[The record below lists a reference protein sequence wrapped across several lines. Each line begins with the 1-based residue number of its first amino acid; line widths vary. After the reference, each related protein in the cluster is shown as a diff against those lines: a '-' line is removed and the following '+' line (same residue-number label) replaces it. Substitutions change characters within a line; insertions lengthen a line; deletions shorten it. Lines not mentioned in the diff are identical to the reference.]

1 VYIELQ
7 GQMSVAVQLN
17 MIQKELSMNTTQ
29 PNRSAGEQVFSL
41 YSPLKR
47 VAARFIPALALV
59 AAGLFTPAFAQTTPQ
74 APMQPPAMFL
84 EDTSPKALV
93 PTVEAFKEA
102 VKAGGWS
109 ILGVTNMAGILSERG
124 FTLHP
129 VLVFDA
135 CSGKYSSELLARDET
150 RFVASMIP
158 CRVAIYQTSTGKVII
173 SRMNSVAMS
182 GMVGHPAAAAVI
194 KKSGEEMEQI
204 IQATIKRLQS

>member
-1 VYIELQ
+1 
-7 GQMSVAVQLN
+7 
-17 MIQKELSMNTTQ
+17 MNT
-29 PNRSAGEQVFSL
+29 PLPRFNRTAPAFALVQKAHTAGALF
-41 YSPLKR
+41 
-47 VAARFIPALALV
+47 VAALALAAATLATPALAQAQPK
-59 AAGLFTPAFAQTTPQ
+59 AA
-74 APMQPPAMFL
+74 MQPPSMFL

-93 PTVEAFKEA
+93 PTVEAFREA

-182 GMVGHPAAAAVI
+182 TMVGHPAAAEVI
-194 KKSGEEMEQI
+194 KKSGEEMELI
-204 IQATIKRLQS
+204 IKATLKRLQS